1 MKPMVPSRAEFNQ
14 QEISPLHLAHNQI
27 LLESHDSSPQEERN
41 FDFRPPPSLLV
52 ALPAVIPHT
61 HSRGS
66 SGSGVLWLWLYLSHW
81 ETLGPCK
88 LPPNPKPEGAGPA
101 LSRSTVSRSQRSKRS
116 LRTLQQHCPPPCPTH
131 THKHQWP
138 QLLLKERV
146 LTQVHNIIEKPTVPN
161 SPPPSS
167 SIVSVGRGWV
177 TQTGGKTRRGEGLAH
192 HGQGP
197 RARGLSHPAV
207 PTSQPGTLLRSRP
220 SIPSERNRSKLKF
233 YTLKMYFP
241 VEIISTM
248 TSKTYIYNAKAPT
261 HPTPVPK
268 TIKGEL

>member
-1 MKPMVPSRAEFNQ
+1 MKPIVPSGAEFNQ
-14 QEISPLHLAHNQI
+14 QESSPLRLAHNQM
-27 LLESHDSSPQEERN
+27 LLESHDLSPQGERN

-66 SGSGVLWLWLYLSHW
+66 SGSGVLWLWLYLSRW

-116 LRTLQQHCPPPCPTH
+116 LRTLQLMPTPMPNTHAQASVASTSQRTCSHPSAQHHRETELPLTQLQHRVCGQRMGHPDWWEDPERTRLGTPWP
-131 THKHQWP
+131 WP
-138 QLLLKERV
+138 QGERPFLPSCPYIPAGALL
-146 LTQVHNIIEKPTVPN
+146 
-161 SPPPSS
+161 
-167 SIVSVGRGWV
+167 G
-177 TQTGGKTRRGEGLAH
+177 
-192 HGQGP
+192 
-197 RARGLSHPAV
+197 SH
-207 PTSQPGTLLRSRP
+207 P

-233 YTLKMYFP
+233 YTLKRYFP

-248 TSKTYIYNAKAPT
+248 ISKTYIYNAKAPT
-261 HPTPVPK
+261 HHTPVPK